1 MSVKF
6 EEIVWRDELTSNGNL
21 NTLGTV
27 KELFHDCELLPVTK
41 NLDKRATL
49 MFKKDGKVANVVM
62 SKSVNELF
70 RAGKLTIPQVMGFQ
84 VIKAENGGF
93 YAALPASGWIE
104 VKTIKVQ
111 DFKPSG
117 LSLEDLIKAS

>member
-6 EEIVWRDELTSNGNL
+6 EEIVWRDELASNGNL
-21 NTLGTV
+21 NTLGTI
-27 KELFHDCELLPVTK
+27 KELFQDCELLPVTK
-41 NLDKRATL
+41 NISKRATL
-49 MFKKDGKVANVVM
+49 MFKKNGKVANVVM
-62 SKSVNELF
+62 SKSCNDLF
-70 RAGKLTIPQVMGFQ
+70 RAGKISIPQILGFQ
-84 VIKAENGGF
+84 VVKGDNGGF
-93 YAALPASGWIE
+93 YAVLPASGWIE